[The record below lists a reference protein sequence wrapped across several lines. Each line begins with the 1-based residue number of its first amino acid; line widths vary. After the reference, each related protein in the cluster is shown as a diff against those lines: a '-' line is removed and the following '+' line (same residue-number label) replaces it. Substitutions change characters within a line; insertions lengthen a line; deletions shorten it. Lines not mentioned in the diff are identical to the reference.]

1 MTTLMLKYRPK
12 TFKEVIGQVPIVRSL
27 KQLLAGGTNRT
38 ILFSGPSGT
47 GKTTLARIAAAE
59 VGCLDQD
66 ITEIDGATFTGID
79 DMRQITSSL
88 AYRPLGEGAV
98 KAIIIDECHMLSTAA
113 WQSLLKSLEEPPAW
127 VYWFLCTTNAD
138 KVPATIK
145 TRCTSYGLKSVST
158 NDLTDWLAFIADAEG
173 IGDEL
178 KDCESIVALCARN
191 ASGSPRQALANLGLC
206 MAAKSKNEAADLLK
220 TAGDSSEA
228 IDLARAL
235 IAGKPWMVI
244 QEILETMKEQNPESI
259 RHVVRAYMTKAIL
272 GSANP
277 DERAFAILEAFSK
290 PFPSG
295 DGVSPLLLAI
305 GGLIFA

>member
-1 MTTLMLKYRPK
+1 
-12 TFKEVIGQVPIVRSL
+12 
-27 KQLLAGGTNRT
+27 
-38 ILFSGPSGT
+38 
-47 GKTTLARIAAAE
+47 
-59 VGCLDQD
+59 
-66 ITEIDGATFTGID
+66 
-79 DMRQITSSL
+79 
-88 AYRPLGEGAV
+88 
-98 KAIIIDECHMLSTAA
+98 
-113 WQSLLKSLEEPPAW
+113 
-127 VYWFLCTTNAD
+127 
-138 KVPATIK
+138 
-145 TRCTSYGLKSVST
+145 
-158 NDLTDWLAFIADAEG
+158 
-173 IGDEL
+173 
-178 KDCESIVALCARN
+178 
-191 ASGSPRQALANLGLC
+191 

-272 GSANP
+272 GSAKP

>member
-66 ITEIDGATFTGID
+66 ITEIDGAPFTGID

-158 NDLTDWLAFIADAEG
+158 NDIVGFLDEIAGKEAPGLNTAIID
-173 IGDEL
+173 
-178 KDCESIVALCARN
+178 LCARN

-206 MAAKSKNEAADLLK
+206 MAAKSKDEAADLLK

-272 GSANP
+272 GSAKP